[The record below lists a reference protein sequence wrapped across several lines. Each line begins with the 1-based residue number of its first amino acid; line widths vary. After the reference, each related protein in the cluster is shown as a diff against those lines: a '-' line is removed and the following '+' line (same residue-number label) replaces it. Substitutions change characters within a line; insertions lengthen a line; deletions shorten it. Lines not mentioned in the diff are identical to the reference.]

1 MTGIRLDFSLNDV
14 GLRKELRDQ
23 VRRLQNQEPLLKNIA
38 EHFRAE
44 IPDRFREERGPDGKW
59 EPLAPATIENRRRK
73 YGDRPIT
80 ILRAEGELYG
90 SIVYQTTRS
99 SLTIGTRAG
108 SIAEDY
114 AALQNFGGQAGPGHA
129 VTVPARA
136 FLGFSDSD
144 INIIAEEIEAFLMG
158 E

>member
-1 MTGIRLDFSLNDV
+1 MTGVRLEFSLNDV
-14 GLRKELRDQ
+14 GLRNDLHRRL
-23 VRRLQNQEPLLKNIA
+23 RRLQDHEPLLKNIA

-59 EPLAPATIENRRRK
+59 EPLSPATIENRRRK
-73 YGDRPIT
+73 FGDRPVT

-99 SLTIGTRAG
+99 GLTIGTRAG

-129 VTVPARA
+129 VTVPARPY
-136 FLGFSDSD
+136 LGFSDSD
-144 INIIAEEIEAFLMG
+144 LSDIQDEIEAFFDG
-158 E
+158 